1 MKKSNIASMITIA
14 MINIIAFCIP
24 AIIIWNVM
32 KYIITLLSSTLLW
45 NYVLM
50 IVLVISFLAVFIGT
64 LIFWVCRIIV
74 ANLIVLACDKIVEIL
89 NK

>member
-32 KYIITLLSSTLLW
+32 KYIITLLSSITVW